1 MHLPQLLRS
10 YELLA
15 DRADRSFE
23 TMVQEQGES
32 VKCRQGC
39 SDCCHAVFGLFLIE
53 AAYVQNHFQR
63 LDPEVQKASLLRC
76 NEMERGL
83 RRLEKKM
90 QLHQEDPQMQN
101 YIMAAERIRCPLLDE
116 EQDCVLYTH
125 RPITCR
131 VYGIPTRIH
140 GKARVC
146 GRSGFQ
152 AGEPYPAF
160 DLDGV
165 YRSLYGLS
173 LELLESGGDKDAE
186 KASLLISIS
195 KVITTP
201 LELLIREGPEPP

>member
-1 MHLPQLLRS
+1 MQLPQLLRS

-15 DRADRSFE
+15 DRADRSFAA
-23 TMVQEQGES
+23 MVQERGES

-53 AAYVQNHFQR
+53 AAYVQNHFYQ
-63 LDPEVQKASLLRC
+63 LDPEVQKACLLRC

-101 YIMAAERIRCPLLDE
+101 HIMAAERIRCPLLNE

-131 VYGIPTRIH
+131 VYGMPTRIH

-146 GRSGFQ
+146 GKSGFQ
-152 AGEPYPAF
+152 AGGSYRAF

-173 LELLESGGDKDAE
+173 LELVRDSGKEDPE
-186 KASLLISIS
+186 KASLLISLS

-201 LELLIREGPEPP
+201 LELLIREGPE

>member
-1 MHLPQLLRS
+1 MRLAQLLRS

-15 DRADRSFE
+15 DTADRSFSA
-23 TMVQEQGES
+23 MAQEHGES

-39 SDCCHAVFGLFLIE
+39 ADCCHAVFGLFLIE
-53 AAYVQNHFQR
+53 AAYVQNHFLG

-76 NEMERGL
+76 NDMERGL

-90 QLHQEDPQMQN
+90 ELHQEDPQMQN
-101 YIMAAERIRCPLLDE
+101 YIMAAERIRCPLLDQ
-116 EQDCVLYTH
+116 EQGCVLYSY

-131 VYGIPTRIH
+131 VYGIPTRVQ

-146 GRSGFQ
+146 GKAGFK
-152 AGEPYPAF
+152 AGESYPAF

-173 LELLESGGDKDAE
+173 LEILRSAGKEDPE
-186 KASLLISIS
+186 RASLLISLS
-195 KVITTP
+195 KAITTP
-201 LELLIREGPEPP
+201 LELLIREGPE

>member
-1 MHLPQLLRS
+1 MVLPQLLRS
-10 YELLA
+10 YELLV
-15 DRADRSFE
+15 DRADLAFVD
-23 TMVQEQGES
+23 MIQEHGGS
-32 VKCRQGC
+32 IKCRQRC

-53 AAYVQNHFQR
+53 AAYVQYHFHR
-63 LDPEVQKASLLRC
+63 LDPEVKKAALLRC

-90 QLHQEDPQMQN
+90 QLHEEDPQMQN
-101 YIMAAERIRCPLLDE
+101 YIMAAERIHCPLLDE

-131 VYGIPTRIH
+131 IYGIPTRIQ

-152 AGEPYPAF
+152 AGESYPAF

-173 LELLESGGDKDAE
+173 LELLQSAGTDDPE
-186 KASLLISIS
+186 KASLLISLS
-195 KVITTP
+195 KAITTP
-201 LELLIREGPEPP
+201 VDLIIREGPE

>member
-1 MHLPQLLRS
+1 MHLAQLLRS

-15 DRADRSFE
+15 DRADRSFAAMARE
-23 TMVQEQGES
+23 RGES
-32 VKCRQGC
+32 LKCRKGC

-53 AAYVQNHFQR
+53 AAYLQNHFHR
-63 LDPEVQKASLLRC
+63 LDPEVQKAALLRC

-90 QLHQEDPQMQN
+90 QLHWEDPQMQN
-101 YIMAAERIRCPLLDE
+101 YIMAAERIRCPLLNE

-131 VYGIPTRIH
+131 VYGIPARIH
-140 GKARVC
+140 GKTRVC
-146 GRSGFQ
+146 AKSGFQ
-152 AGEPYPAF
+152 AGESYPVF

-173 LELLESGGDKDAE
+173 LELLESEGEKDAE
-186 KASLLISIS
+186 KASLLISVS

-201 LELLIREGPEPP
+201 LDLLIREGSE

>member
-1 MHLPQLLRS
+1 MLLPQLLRS

-15 DRADRSFE
+15 DRADRSFGAM
-23 TMVQEQGES
+23 TQGHGES

-53 AAYVQNHFQR
+53 AAYVSNHFHG
-63 LDPEVQKASLLRC
+63 LDPEVQKAALLRC
-76 NEMERGL
+76 NDMERGL

-90 QLHQEDPQMQN
+90 QIHDEDPQMQN
-101 YIMAAERIRCPLLDE
+101 YIMAAERIRCPLLDP

-146 GRSGFQ
+146 GKSGFQ
-152 AGEPYPAF
+152 GGESYPAF

-173 LELLESGGDKDAE
+173 LELLRSAGRDDPER
-186 KASLLISIS
+186 ASLLISLS
-195 KVITTP
+195 KAITTP
-201 LELLIREGPEPP
+201 VELLIQEGPE

>member
-15 DRADRSFE
+15 DRADRAFAAMARE
-23 TMVQEQGES
+23 RGES
-32 VKCRQGC
+32 LKCRQGC

-53 AAYVQNHFQR
+53 AAYIQNHFHG
-63 LDPEVQKASLLRC
+63 LDAEVQKASLLRC

-101 YIMAAERIRCPLLDE
+101 FIMAGERIRCPLLNE

-131 VYGIPTRIH
+131 AYGIPTTIH

-146 GRSGFQ
+146 GKSGFQ
-152 AGEPYPAF
+152 AGESYRAF

-173 LELLESGGDKDAE
+173 LELLRDSGKEDPE
-186 KASLLISIS
+186 KASLLISLS

-201 LELLIREGPEPP
+201 LELLIQEGPE

>member
-1 MHLPQLLRS
+1 
-10 YELLA
+10 
-15 DRADRSFE
+15 
-23 TMVQEQGES
+23 
-32 VKCRQGC
+32 
-39 SDCCHAVFGLFLIE
+39 
-53 AAYVQNHFQR
+53 
-63 LDPEVQKASLLRC
+63 
-76 NEMERGL
+76 MERGL

-101 YIMAAERIRCPLLDE
+101 YIMAAERIRCPLLNQ

-146 GRSGFQ
+146 GKSGFQ
-152 AGEPYPAF
+152 ANESYRAF

-165 YRSLYGLS
+165 YQSLYGLS
-173 LELLESGGDKDAE
+173 LELLRDSGAEDPE
-186 KASLLISIS
+186 KASLLISLS

-201 LELLIREGPEPP
+201 GELLIREGPE

>member
-1 MHLPQLLRS
+1 MRLSQLLRS

-15 DRADRSFE
+15 DRADQAFAAMTE
-23 TMVQEQGES
+23 EHGES
-32 VKCRQGC
+32 VRCQQRC

-53 AAYVQNHFQR
+53 AAYIHDHFHR
-63 LDPEVQKASLLRC
+63 LDPEVQKAALLRC

-90 QLHQEDPQMQN
+90 QLHEEDPQMQN
-101 YIMAAERIRCPLLDE
+101 YIMAAERIRCPLLDQ

-131 VYGIPTRIH
+131 VYGIPTRIQ

-146 GRSGFQ
+146 GKSGFQ
-152 AGEPYPAF
+152 GGESYPAF
-160 DLDGV
+160 DLDGT

-173 LELLESGGDKDAE
+173 KELLRDAGRDDAE
-186 KASLLISIS
+186 KASLLISVS
-195 KVITTP
+195 KAITTP
-201 LELLIREGPEPP
+201 LELLIREGPE